1 MFADKDD
8 IYRVANGRERYW
20 RGKNLLLRNVGILF
34 LNGFCVR
41 NVFIP
46 DKH

>member
-8 IYRVANGRERYW
+8 IYRDANGRQW

-34 LNGFCVR
+34 LNGFCVHK
-41 NVFIP
+41 VVIP